1 MTLEN
6 IFTNDLNLVT
16 DSKSLEE
23 LRLKYVGKKGLISL
37 ELAKIGKLSPTER
50 KIKGQEINKIKSNVL
65 SAIQQK
71 KTELHNLEINNLMQ
85 AEHLDITL
93 PERKIDHGSIH
104 PISYVIA
111 EVTEIFAK
119 LGFTAVAGPEIE
131 DDYHNFTALNIAEQ
145 HPARQM
151 HDTFYFSDLETLL
164 RTHTSS
170 VQIRTMRNG
179 KPPFAI
185 IAPGKTYRSDSD
197 ATHTPMFHQIEA
209 LYIAEKASMGQLK
222 FVIQEFL
229 DQFFGTNLELR
240 FRNSFFP
247 FTEPSAEV
255 DIGCKILSDRIDL
268 NSQGDY
274 LEIMGCGLVHPKVL
288 TAANIDSSK
297 YQGFA
302 LGMGVERI
310 AMLKYGMRDLRHFFS
325 AHKNWI
331 NSYNFKPWQ

>member
-1 MTLEN
+1 
-6 IFTNDLNLVT
+6 
-16 DSKSLEE
+16 
-23 LRLKYVGKKGLISL
+23 
-37 ELAKIGKLSPTER
+37 
-50 KIKGQEINKIKSNVL
+50 
-65 SAIQQK
+65 
-71 KTELHNLEINNLMQ
+71 
-85 AEHLDITL
+85 
-93 PERKIDHGSIH
+93 
-104 PISYVIA
+104 
-111 EVTEIFAK
+111 
-119 LGFTAVAGPEIE
+119 
-131 DDYHNFTALNIAEQ
+131 
-145 HPARQM
+145 
-151 HDTFYFSDLETLL
+151 
-164 RTHTSS
+164 
-170 VQIRTMRNG
+170 
-179 KPPFAI
+179 
-185 IAPGKTYRSDSD
+185 
-197 ATHTPMFHQIEA
+197 
-209 LYIAEKASMGQLK
+209 MGQLK